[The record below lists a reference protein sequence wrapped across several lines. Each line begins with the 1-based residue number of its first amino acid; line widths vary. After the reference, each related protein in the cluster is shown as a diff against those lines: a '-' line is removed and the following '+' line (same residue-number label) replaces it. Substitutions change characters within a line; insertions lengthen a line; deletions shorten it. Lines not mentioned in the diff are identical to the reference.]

1 MPPSMALSL
10 AIAPTRHSPSPAWRH
25 LSPLGALLPS
35 KPPNPGPMSPHPPGA
50 GLLTE
55 SVARPPTGMRPRRP
69 SLSVG
74 VLQILS
80 AAVQFG
86 SSLWSSPLS
95 APMIFSFQ
103 ANQGSWGLYW

>member
-25 LSPLGALLPS
+25 LSPWVPCCPANHRIPVPWAHTPLVQAC
-35 KPPNPGPMSPHPPGA
+35 
-50 GLLTE
+50 
-55 SVARPPTGMRPRRP
+55 VAA
-69 SLSVG
+69 SLSVV